1 MSGFAGMTIGLLLI
15 RVIPVV
21 TLVLFMGITA
31 ANSELL
37 LQLDDD
43 WSGTPVPDVSRQTVR
58 KPADL
63 LLNGNGGLAIRRRDV
78 SLTLAYVPSKES
90 IEPQEQ
96 LSIVQRQNFPS
107 ISGISFKL
115 SLQF

>member
-1 MSGFAGMTIGLLLI
+1 MPGFARTAIGALFI
-15 RVIPVV
+15 RMIPVV
-21 TLVLFMGITA
+21 TLALFMGATA
-31 ANSELL
+31 ASAELL

-43 WSGTPVPDVSRQTVR
+43 WSGTPVPGVSRQTVR

-63 LLNGNGGLAIRRRDV
+63 LLNSNGGLAIRRRDF
-78 SLTLAYVPSKES
+78 SLTLAYVLSKES

>member
-1 MSGFAGMTIGLLLI
+1 MGLFLI

-21 TLVLFMGITA
+21 TLVFFMEISA
-31 ANSELL
+31 ANAELF
-37 LQLDDD
+37 LQLDND
-43 WSGTPVPDVSRQTVR
+43 WSGPPVPDVSRQTVR

-63 LLNGNGGLAIRRRDV
+63 LINSNGGLAIRRRDV
-78 SLTLAYVPSKES
+78 SLTLAYVPSKEN

-96 LSIVQRQNFPS
+96 LSIVQRQNFLS